1 MYCNSPLGEL
11 QHKAH
16 IYMLAVAGANKSAG
30 GLCGGGKERRGEE
43 GSVVYV
49 VECNRYCG

>member
-1 MYCNSPLGEL
+1 MSPTGDQAVYCNSPLGEL

-43 GSVVYV
+43 GRGV
-49 VECNRYCG
+49 